1 MKDTNKLESRKSEWP
16 IRAKGIYLPNSNPNN
31 HTMPN
36 QMTASREVNNFDVLR
51 ILFAWFV
58 VISHSY
64 FLNND
69 SISDPLGWAT
79 DNYLIF
85 SYIGVKGFFV
95 ISGYLI
101 FQSLIRSQ
109 SVYDYLVKRVL
120 RIFPGLIMALALSL
134 LVIYF
139 VYPSNKLP
147 YLLNPEIFT
156 YFIDNVLLFK
166 SHFDIPG
173 VFENMRSK
181 AVNGSLWTIK
191 FEFLCYLFLLL
202 VFPFRKI
209 KKNYLFFIVTMLS
222 CCVFLPVFLPK
233 WVHAV
238 QRPIQLA
245 LLLELGSYFFMG
257 SFWACFAWEEIPFKQ
272 WAFTLS
278 TSIILL
284 CILLKADRI
293 FLLIPLSFVI
303 MHIGKKK
310 SVLASWIHQT
320 IGDPSYGMYLYAFPL
335 QQFMIF
341 YLKPTTIVLL
351 ILSSVLSLM
360 LGILSWYFVEKKA
373 LILKNYFLKPVK
385 K

>member
-1 MKDTNKLESRKSEWP
+1 MANKG
-16 IRAKGIYLPNSNPNN
+16 KGNIFADANPSK
-31 HTMPN
+31 HIMSN

-51 ILFAWFV
+51 IVFAWFV

-69 SISDPLGWAT
+69 SICDPLGWAT

-101 FQSLIRSQ
+101 FQSLLRSK

-120 RIFPGLIMALALSL
+120 RIFPGLILALALSL
-134 LVIYF
+134 LALYF
-139 VYPSNKLP
+139 VFPSNKLP
-147 YLLNPEIFT
+147 YLLNPEIYT
-156 YFIDNVLLFK
+156 YFIDNVLLLK
-166 SHFDIPG
+166 SHFNIPG

-191 FEFLCYLFLLL
+191 FEFICYLFLLL

-209 KKNYLFFIVTMLS
+209 KITYLFFIAILLS
-222 CCVFLPVFLPK
+222 SCVLLPVFNPT
-233 WVHAV
+233 WVHSV
-238 QRPIQLA
+238 QRPIQLE

-257 SFWACFAWEEIPFKQ
+257 SLWACFAWEEVPLKQ
-272 WAFTLS
+272 WAFAISS
-278 TSIILL
+278 TILFL
-284 CILLKADRI
+284 CILFKADRI
-293 FLLIPLSFVI
+293 FLLIPLSFII
-303 MHIGKKK
+303 MHVGKKK
-310 SVLASWIHQT
+310 SALASWIHQT
-320 IGDPSYGMYLYAFPL
+320 FGDPSYGMYLYAFPL

-341 YLKPTTIVLL
+341 CFKPNTILLL
-351 ILSSVLSLM
+351 ILSSVLSLL

-373 LILKNYFLKPVK
+373 LMLKNYFLKAVK